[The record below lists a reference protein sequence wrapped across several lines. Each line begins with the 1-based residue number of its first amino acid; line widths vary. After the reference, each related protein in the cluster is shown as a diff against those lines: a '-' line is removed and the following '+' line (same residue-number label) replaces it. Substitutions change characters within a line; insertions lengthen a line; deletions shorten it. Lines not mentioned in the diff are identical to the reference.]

1 MYKSRI
7 KNINCNTSRFK
18 PLFDFF
24 STKSAEYNKKL
35 YPFLI
40 GLLILACITI
50 FSIWGIKNLW
60 HSLTNL
66 NIFKLSPSTFSFN
79 IPTWVTDRFSNDIK
93 YVSSL
98 NQCYSMYEYN
108 LTQEI
113 AAAYSKITPINKID
127 AIKRVYP
134 NKLNIKLILRTP
146 AALVKYRNNVYLV
159 DYDCVLLPKEYYKLP
174 NNEYDNPCIQ
184 SNKLTKPPL
193 LGNTWND
200 NGIKAGVELLKFL
213 RANNVHNIFKILV
226 IDVSNV
232 CRKRNTGKSD
242 IILWTENNT
251 QIRWGCSSLCNEPN
265 ELSDEEKL
273 QNLLSI
279 AKSEGTNLKRM
290 DYVDVRWKRPVG
302 KQWVGIKKTFAE

>member
-7 KNINCNTSRFK
+7 KKINYNTTRLK
-18 PLFDFF
+18 PFFDFF
-24 STKSAEYNKKL
+24 STKTAEYKKKI

-40 GLLILACITI
+40 GLLILALITI
-50 FSIWGIKNLW
+50 FSIWWIKNLW
-60 HSLTNL
+60 YSLTNL
-66 NIFKLSPSTFSFN
+66 NTFKLSPSTFSFN
-79 IPTWVTDRFSNDIK
+79 TPAWVTDRFSNDIK

-98 NQCYSMYEYN
+98 NPCYSMYEYS

-113 AAAYSKITPINKID
+113 AAAYSKITPIKKID
-127 AIKRVYP
+127 AIKRIYP
-134 NKLNIKLILRTP
+134 NKLNIKLVLRTP
-146 AALVKYRNNVYLV
+146 AALVKCGNNIYLV

-174 NNEYDNPCIQ
+174 NNEYDNLFIQ

-193 LGNTWND
+193 LGKTWND

-213 RANNVHNIFKILV
+213 RANNVHNIFKILAV
-226 IDVSNV
+226 DVSNV
-232 CRKRNTGKSD
+232 CKKRNTGKSD

-290 DYVDVRWKRPVG
+290 DYVDVRWKKPIG
-302 KQWVGIKKTFAE
+302 KQWAGIKETPKE